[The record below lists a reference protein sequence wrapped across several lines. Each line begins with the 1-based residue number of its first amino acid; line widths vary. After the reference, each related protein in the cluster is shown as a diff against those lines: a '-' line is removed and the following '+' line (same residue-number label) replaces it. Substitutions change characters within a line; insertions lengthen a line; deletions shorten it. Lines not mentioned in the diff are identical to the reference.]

1 LTDFLAQLQVW
12 QRQGDRLLIFMD
24 MNEHVLCG
32 TVARYLLKMGLVE
45 ATHQHWGLDEPHMFI
60 GGVDPID
67 GVWHT
72 PDLEVSELVQ
82 LSFHEGLGDHR
93 TVLVDVT
100 TQSAIGKHEF
110 RVIRPE
116 ARRLNS
122 TNTRVR
128 SRYVAHLEGQM
139 TIHRMQEQ
147 LEVCG
152 QSINGFPTTEADT
165 LSMQW
170 LDTQME
176 EMQRGSEQQCRQL
189 FLTAMP
195 FSEPVRTY
203 HYRRR
208 AYQGLLNVLERT
220 ARNASN
226 AYRDAICCGIP
237 SPRLFN
243 VAQCRDGIEA
253 CERRLQ
259 LLKGQS
265 VGLRKV
271 HL

>member
-1 LTDFLAQLQVW
+1 MDFLAQLQVW

-24 MNEHVLCG
+24 MNKHVLRR
-32 TVARYLLKMGLVE
+32 TMAHYLLSMGLVE
-45 ATHQHWGLDEPHMFI
+45 ATHQHWGTEEPHRFI

-72 PDLEVSELVQ
+72 PDLEVSALVQ

-110 RVIRPE
+110 RVVRPK
-116 ARRLNS
+116 ACRLNS
-122 TNTRVR
+122 MNTRVH
-128 SRYVAHLEGQM
+128 SRYITHLEGQM
-139 TIHRMQEQ
+139 AICRMPDR

-152 QSINGFPTTEADT
+152 QSITGFPTTEANKN
-165 LSMQW
+165 LMQR

-176 EMQRGSEQQCRQL
+176 EMQRGSETQCRHL
-189 FLTAMP
+189 YSTAMP

-208 AYQGLLNVLERT
+208 AYQGLLNVLDRS
-220 ARNASN
+220 AQNASN
-226 AYRDAICCGIP
+226 AYRDA
-237 SPRLFN
+237 L
-243 VAQCRDGIEA
+243 
-253 CERRLQ
+253 
-259 LLKGQS
+259 
-265 VGLRKV
+265 
-271 HL
+271 